1 MKTTRSVFLHI
12 IIAALLVG
20 CASPARYVD
29 PGSGQGVTT
38 VGQINTQDWGQ
49 SAEKM
54 IFSLLK
60 SPSLESTDGR
70 RMVIMIGEIKN
81 ATLEYID
88 TDLLVKKIR
97 VALNKSGKVVTTTAV
112 RRGGPED
119 TSSTAVRELRGSREF
134 DQTTVPGQG
143 QMVAP
148 DYSLSGKIIETPV
161 RSGNVRQSTFSF
173 QLTLSDVRT
182 GLAPWE
188 DEVEITKMGKRPAV
202 SW

>member
-1 MKTTRSVFLHI
+1 MCIRDSK
-12 IIAALLVG
+12 
-20 CASPARYVD
+20 SPA
-29 PGSGQGVTT
+29 
-38 VGQINTQDWGQ
+38 
-49 SAEKM
+49 
-54 IFSLLK
+54 
-60 SPSLESTDGR
+60 LESVDGR

-97 VALNKSGKVVTTTAV
+97 VALNKSGKVITTTAV
-112 RRGGPED
+112 RAGGPED
-119 TSSTAVRELRGSREF
+119 SSSTAVRELRASREF

-148 DYSLSGKIIETPV
+148 DYSLSGKIIGAPV
-161 RSGNVRQSTFSF
+161 RSGNVRQSTISF